1 MDGIEDDPYSWDVG
15 GVVNRLCAPGVPWT
29 RDPAFLA
36 TRIQEEEFDG
46 KTLLTFEHVCSRQE
60 LMDCLGIRIARHKA
74 ALVEAIITLRSK
86 SKGYWQWQAD
96 FRRKQSGFPGE
107 ENETPLPHATEQHNH
122 HHENGSPGFVSATN
136 ATPPHS
142 TKESPQEPT
151 IENHAH
157 PPQEDVQLQLS
168 THSRQPPF
176 HEPLDR
182 AAGVDER
189 SSKRRR
195 VAPMLLK
202 DRPRNVDPAFLPT
215 EADVLDY
222 ATNKAVPELADEAS
236 EGFPWE
242 NAAPYAYLGKGRIS
256 REDILTPRGMLSSFI
271 EESEDSFAAVSS
283 HRIPPARRLVANN
296 TLKRLFTGRYRISTH
311 SSRSPSHFSD
321 DSDKILELADLD
333 NELDAE
339 TLREIKD
346 EELENERLD
355 ALQDD
360 TQPYPFVTPERIA
373 EILNESITAI
383 EANWT
388 EKKLLK
394 YEQKAYSLW
403 QKSRRL
409 GIKNIQIQNAYK
421 TAKHLIERIQK
432 LCLEIQKT
440 DSASESHYREA
451 AKSLE
456 QSFEDKMYQE
466 WLIKLLESSRPPA
479 KPQTVARPKPRAVRQ
494 PDTLALVEEIL
505 TSSDEEDFIVP
516 NDHMDLVE
524 NGLTTDQDSPPRF
537 VKEEWGDI
545 EPELVDLTQDDMD
558 EPLGLGSHLTNP
570 IDLTSPAKHA
580 KDNLSGYSH
589 EEAFRSRKSPFERDI
604 PEADTSEE
612 AIAEG
617 ANSITKKPVNVENRL
632 TEPDA
637 VGCQAPVSEKNHT
650 ENRSEEITPERSQ
663 PSRNDESLQPPPI
676 ENFGDLQQLA
686 SQPLKNYAKRN
697 DRWRLLIGEMWHMEH
712 DRRKSAVNLILS
724 DHPDVV
730 WEQHIQ
736 PYLSS
741 PLKDPRQLPQDSTKV
756 VLFDVVRLCRCFF
769 VCQHTTEEQ
778 MFSYKIGKL
787 GKTLNQARVRFFEP
801 FCMFVGAL
809 MPHFPQDSQ
818 IYRHDTDILDDL
830 YPEEKDQPEDSDDM
844 LEEECAGRRRPKQKE
859 IIRDKAAVD
868 LRERE
873 NQRFREQEARRKKLR
888 ETLALD
894 GSVSRDG
901 TRLII
906 NESKE
911 EDQSLIY
918 IHEDIGRRIKDHQI
932 DGVRFI
938 WNQIVRDPSVRQGC
952 LLAHT
957 MGLGK
962 TMQVIT
968 VLVALAEAAQ
978 SKEPSMVAQIPE
990 DLREPRILVLCPAA
1004 LVDNWMDELLKW
1016 APANLLGELRK
1027 ISADMTTE
1035 ERAAAVSAWASGRG
1049 ILTVGYEMFKIIL
1062 NMSEE
1067 LADLM
1072 TNRPDVVIADEA
1084 HNLKNRESKT
1094 NSACSR
1100 FKTKSRIALTG
1111 SPLSN
1116 SVLEYFAMIDWVAP
1130 NFLGPYSEFHKIYA
1144 TPVERGLY
1152 HDSTSSE
1159 KRKAQMKLKA
1169 LEQLVAPKVNRRT
1182 ITALKNEL
1190 PPKQEFIIFVPPTTA
1205 QKRLYQLYIMGVAR
1219 DGTDSQTET
1228 FAAINHLGLICSH
1241 PRCFE
1246 AKVKAIERGIRP
1258 NSDDDEK
1265 KADKS
1270 FPKSMIPE
1278 FLKTLNSFRDLDT
1291 PTLSLK
1297 TELLT
1302 IILDEARKV
1311 KDKVLIF
1318 SQSLDTLNYIENMCR
1333 MQRRTVC
1340 RLDGK
1345 TPVASRQK
1353 QTKDFNEGSKEVFL
1367 ISTTAGGVGLNIQGA
1382 NRVVIFDVRYN
1393 PSHEQQAVGRA
1404 YRIGQQ
1410 KPVFVYRFMV
1420 AGTFEDNLHNRQ
1432 VFKMQLASRVVD
1444 KKNPISWSKRKGDVV
1459 SEIRSRPPSDLS
1471 PYLGKDKILD
1481 QLIKYRENG
1490 EGIRSIVTTDTFEE
1504 EDLGAALTE
1513 DEKKQVAE
1521 MIRMNELRVTD
1532 PEEYLRARDR
1542 VDLREQARMHREQ
1555 DGLLHA
1561 SSLSQQPVPRSID
1574 DTLDMLRQAQSSP
1587 TATTP
1592 DHEQDLSGAR
1602 KLSREAGPPS
1612 IWPVSQQP
1620 TASAYGPAPMPMV
1633 GANTFFGEHS
1643 HSGPVAEPHS
1653 APTVATQQQLSAPTQ
1668 SSQEPPRT
1676 TSPRT
1681 FSTRP
1686 PNTAPLAN
1694 VSSPNTS
1701 NQDPK
1706 STQSPVNQT
1715 RASPIF
1721 KQGGVFNVTEN
1732 PAMVEFENRLRE
1744 SLRKVQ
1750 QRNVPQTEGDPA
1762 EKAKS
1767 ITMRVNQVRRKG
1779 QYGLLPDTKHW
1790 KVLTRL
1796 LSHEKWVIAIVT
1808 GFVAPEY
1815 LAEAEEKVLEKRIEI
1830 INALDEAE
1838 IPARALE
1845 KANSP
1850 DPNNLQNIRR
1860 RNPHQGEKR
1869 TRATDDIKVMRE
1881 AMDNRRNRAFRL
1893 PPWANEALF
1902 EEKNRGS
1909 PAMGTREGQFGFRD
1923 ETPSY

>member
-15 GVVNRLCAPGVPWT
+15 VVVNRLCAPGVPWT

-74 ALVEAIITLRSK
+74 ALVEAIVTLRSK

-96 FRRKQSGFPGE
+96 FKRKQSGYPDE
-107 ENETPLPHATEQHNH
+107 ENEALTHHATEQHDRH
-122 HHENGSPGFVSATN
+122 HGNAPGPVSATN
-136 ATPPHS
+136 GTLPPS
-142 TKESPQEPT
+142 TKDSPQEPA

-157 PPQEDVQLQLS
+157 PPQEDGQLHLVTPS
-168 THSRQPPF
+168 HLPPV
-176 HEPLDR
+176 HKPPDR
-182 AAGVDER
+182 AAEVDER

-195 VAPMLLK
+195 VAPMLLTNK
-202 DRPRNVDPAFLPT
+202 PTYLDPAFLPT
-215 EADVLDY
+215 EVDVLDY
-222 ATNKAVPELADEAS
+222 TTNKVVPELADYAS

-242 NAAPYAYLGKGRIS
+242 NAPAYAYLGNGRIP
-256 REDILTPRGMLSSFI
+256 REDILTPRGRLSSFI
-271 EESEDSFAAVSS
+271 EESEDSFTVVSS
-283 HRIPPARRLVANN
+283 HRIPPARRLVVNN
-296 TLKRLFTGRYRISTH
+296 TFRRLFTGRYRISTR
-311 SSRSPSHFSD
+311 SSRSPSYLSNE
-321 DSDKILELADLD
+321 SDKILELADLD

-339 TLREIKD
+339 TLREMKD

-360 TQPYPFVTPERIA
+360 TGPYPFVTPERIA

-383 EANWT
+383 EANWM
-388 EKKLLK
+388 EKKLPK

-421 TAKHLIERIQK
+421 TAKHLIERIRK
-432 LCLEIQKT
+432 LCLEIQKI

-456 QSFEDKMYQE
+456 QSLEDKMYQK
-466 WLIKLLESSRPPA
+466 WLIKSLESSRPPA

-494 PDTLALVEEIL
+494 SDTLALVEEEIL
-505 TSSDEEDFIVP
+505 TSSDEDFIVP
-516 NDHMDLVE
+516 NNPMDVIE
-524 NGLTTDQDSPPRF
+524 NGLTNDRNSPACS
-537 VKEEWGDI
+537 VKEDWGDV
-545 EPELVDLTQDDMD
+545 EAEFVDLTQEDME

-570 IDLTSPAKHA
+570 IDLTSSAKKA
-580 KDNLSGYSH
+580 KEYLPRLSQ
-589 EEAFRSRKSPFERDI
+589 EEAFRPRKSLFERDI
-604 PEADTSEE
+604 PKVGTCKE
-612 AIAEG
+612 AITQGDNRKTE
-617 ANSITKKPVNVENRL
+617 NPVNLDSRL
-632 TEPDA
+632 TEPDL
-637 VGCQAPVSEKNHT
+637 GDWEAPINPASEKDHT
-650 ENRSEEITPERSQ
+650 ENRSEEIHPERSQ
-663 PSRNDESLQPPPI
+663 PSRHDDSFQPPPI

-686 SQPLKNYAKRN
+686 SQSLKTYVKRS
-697 DRWRLLIGEMWHMEH
+697 DRWRLLIGEMWQMEH
-712 DRRKSAVNLILS
+712 DRRKSAIDLILS
-724 DHPDVV
+724 DHPNIV
-730 WEQHIQ
+730 WEEHIQ

-741 PLKDPRQLPQDSTKV
+741 PLKGPQQLLEDSTKAII
-756 VLFDVVRLCRCFF
+756 FDVVRLCRCFF

-778 MFSYKIGKL
+778 MFSYKVGKL
-787 GKTLNQARVRFFEP
+787 RKTLNQARVKFFEP

-809 MPHFPQDSQ
+809 TPHFPQDSQ
-818 IYRHDTDILDDL
+818 IYRHDTDILDGFF
-830 YPEEKDQPEDSDDM
+830 PEEKDELEDFDGS
-844 LEEECAGRRRPKQKE
+844 LGEGHVGRRRPKHKE

-873 NQRFREQEARRKKLR
+873 NQRLREQEARRKKLR

-894 GSVSRDG
+894 CSVSRDG

-978 SKEPSMVAQIPE
+978 SKDPSVVAQIPE
-990 DLREPRILVLCPAA
+990 DLRDPRILVLCPAA

-1016 APANLLGELRK
+1016 APVNLLGELRK
-1027 ISADMTTE
+1027 ISANMTPE

-1049 ILTVGYEMFKIIL
+1049 ILTVGYEMFKKIL
-1062 NMSEE
+1062 DMSEE
-1067 LADLM
+1067 LADLV
-1072 TNRPDVVIADEA
+1072 TNRPDVVVADEA
-1084 HNLKNRESKT
+1084 HNLKNRDTKT
-1094 NSACSR
+1094 HMACSR
-1100 FKTKSRIALTG
+1100 FKTNSRIALTG

-1130 NFLGPYSEFHKIYA
+1130 NFLGPYSEFREIYA

-1159 KRKAQMKLKA
+1159 KRRAQMKLKA

-1190 PPKQEFIIFVPPTTA
+1190 PPKQEFIIFVPPTTP
-1205 QKRLYQLYIMGVAR
+1205 QKRLYQLYIQGVAKE
-1219 DGTDSQTET
+1219 GTDSQTET

-1246 AKVKAIERGIRP
+1246 AKVKSIEKGTRP

-1265 KADKS
+1265 KTDKS

-1278 FLKTLNSFRDLDT
+1278 FLKTLHSFRDLNT

-1311 KDKVLIF
+1311 NDKVLIF
-1318 SQSLDTLNYIENMCR
+1318 SQSLLTLNYIENMCR

-1340 RLDGK
+1340 RLDGN

-1459 SEIRSRPPSDLS
+1459 SEIRDRPPSDLR

-1481 QLIKYRENG
+1481 QLIKHRENG

-1521 MIRMNELRVTD
+1521 MIRLNHLRVTN

-1542 VDLREQARMHREQ
+1542 VDIMEQARMHREQ
-1555 DGLLHA
+1555 DRLLHA

-1574 DTLDMLRQAQSSP
+1574 GTSEMFLPAQPPSKA
-1587 TATTP
+1587 TAP
-1592 DHEQDLSGAR
+1592 DHGQDLPAAR
-1602 KLSREAGPPS
+1602 KLSHEAGTS
-1612 IWPVSQQP
+1612 LVSQQP
-1620 TASAYGPAPMPMV
+1620 TTSTHGTAPMPMA
-1633 GANTFFGEHS
+1633 GANTFFGENN

-1653 APTVATQQQLSAPTQ
+1653 APAVSTQQQLSVPTQ
-1668 SSQEPPRT
+1668 SSQEPPWT
-1676 TSPRT
+1676 ASPRT
-1681 FSTRP
+1681 FSARP
-1686 PNTAPLAN
+1686 PNITPWTN
-1694 VSSPNTS
+1694 TPSSNSPD
-1701 NQDPK
+1701 QEPM
-1706 STQSPVNQT
+1706 STQSPANQA
-1715 RASPIF
+1715 RLSPIF

-1732 PAMVEFENRLRE
+1732 PAMVEFENRLRG
-1744 SLRKVQ
+1744 SLQKVQ
-1750 QRNVPQTEGDPA
+1750 QRNVLQTAGDPA

-1767 ITMRVNQVRRKG
+1767 ITMRVNQVRKKG
-1779 QYGLLPDTKHW
+1779 
-1790 KVLTRL
+1790 RL

-1830 INALDEAE
+1830 INALKEAE

-1860 RNPHQGEKR
+1860 RNSHQGEKR
-1869 TRATDDIKVMRE
+1869 TRTTDDIKVMRE

-1893 PPWANEALF
+1893 PPWANEALYD
-1902 EEKNRGS
+1902 EKNRGS
-1909 PAMGTREGQFGFRD
+1909 PTMGTRQGQFGFTD
-1923 ETPSY
+1923 DTPGY